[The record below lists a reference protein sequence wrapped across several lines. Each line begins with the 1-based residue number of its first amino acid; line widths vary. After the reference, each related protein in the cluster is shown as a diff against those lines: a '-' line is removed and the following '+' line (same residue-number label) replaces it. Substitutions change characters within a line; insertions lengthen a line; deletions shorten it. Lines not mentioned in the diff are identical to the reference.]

1 VIRRKQ
7 GLWPAEEPST
17 SLGSILT
24 AVSDLTRVRPL
35 PDVAYQ
41 RDPVGWARDVLGIP
55 EHVIRW
61 SLNPGYAYHGW
72 DGTVDPLALVAET
85 LARGQDVGVESG
97 TGTGKTWLGGWLAP
111 WFLVCFEDGIVVT
124 IAPKAEQL
132 ELHLWKELNAN
143 FSALRRSY
151 PSLTRAHLRMRARP
165 VEVEDDDDVSQ
176 DKWAIIGYGCGVDA
190 ETSARG
196 ATGAASRA
204 KGFHAPHM
212 LVITE
217 ETQGMPPAVMTALA
231 NTCTG
236 DHNLRLAFGNPESQT
251 DELHRFCKSSG
262 VAHVRISALDH
273 PNVVTATEVVAGAV
287 GLKSVERRREEYR
300 DAPTLFDA
308 QVRGISPAQ
317 AAQALIKR
325 DWLERAANRF
335 HDPDKLIAFRKG
347 RRALG
352 VDVANSLTGDKAAIA
367 HWQGATL
374 LQVDAMVCPDSN
386 QLGRDVF
393 GIMGRDN
400 VDPEAVGVDPV
411 GVGAGT
417 VNELARLT
425 DYRGPRSLNGAA
437 TPLRGAQKGDNGED
451 TDWMP
456 DSNAFNNLRSQM
468 WWQMREDLRCD
479 RVAIPRDEALWDEL
493 SIPRFM
499 VKDGKTQVEAKDAI
513 KRRLGGRSPDRADA
527 VVYGN
532 WVRRREAEPQAPV
545 PPDVAGRDSAMI
557 GFTPYDESGNIPAE
571 DAPTFEGLAWG
582 W

>member
-1 VIRRKQ
+1 MA
-7 GLWPAEEPST
+7 LWPTDEAPT
-17 SLGSILT
+17 SLGSIFT
-24 AVSDLTRVRPL
+24 AASDALRIRPL
-35 PDVAYQ
+35 PDIEYQ

-61 SLNPGYAYHGW
+61 SLNPGYQHHAW
-72 DGTVDPLALVAET
+72 DGTPDPLSTVAEAI
-85 LARGQDVGVESG
+85 ARGQDVGVESG
-97 TGTGKTWLGGWLAP
+97 TGTGKTWLGGWIAP
-111 WFLVCFEDGIVVT
+111 WFLVCFQDAIVVT

-143 FSALRRSY
+143 FARLRKSY
-151 PSLTRAHLRMRARP
+151 PSLSRAHLRMRAQP
-165 VEVEDDDDVSQ
+165 VDVDDEDDVSQ
-176 DKWAIIGYGCGVDA
+176 DRWAIIGYGCGVDA
-190 ETSARG
+190 ETSAQG

-217 ETQGMPPAVMTALA
+217 ETQGMPSAVMTALA

-251 DELHRFCKSSG
+251 DELHRFCKSPG
-262 VAHVRISALDH
+262 VMPVRVSALDH
-273 PNVVTATEVVAGAV
+273 PNVVTNSEVVAGAV
-287 GLKSVERRREEYR
+287 GVKSVERRREEYR
-300 DAPTLFDA
+300 DAPSLFDA

-325 DWLERAANRF
+325 DWLERAAARF
-335 HDPDKLIAFRKG
+335 HDPECQVAYRKG

-367 HWQGATL
+367 HWQGSTL
-374 LQVDAMVCPDSN
+374 LQVDTMVCPDSN
-386 QLGRDVF
+386 QLGRDVYA
-393 GIMGRDN
+393 IMQRDR

-417 VNELARLT
+417 VNELGRLT
-425 DYRGPRSLNGAA
+425 AWLGPRSLNGAS
-437 TPLRGAQKGDNGED
+437 TPLRGAQKGENGED

-468 WWQMREDLRCD
+468 WWQLREDLRND
-479 RVAIPRDEALWDEL
+479 RVAIPRDEALWNEMAL
-493 SIPRFM
+493 PRFM
-499 VKDGKTQVEAKDAI
+499 VRDGKTQVESKDGI
-513 KRRLGGRSPDRADA
+513 KKRLGGRSPDRADA

-532 WVRRREAEPQAPV
+532 WVRRREAEPQTREPQDV
-545 PPDVAGRDSAMI
+545 PGRDSTLI
-557 GFTPYDESGNIPAE
+557 GFTPFDESGNCALA
-571 DAPTFEGLAWG
+571 DAPSFDGLGSG